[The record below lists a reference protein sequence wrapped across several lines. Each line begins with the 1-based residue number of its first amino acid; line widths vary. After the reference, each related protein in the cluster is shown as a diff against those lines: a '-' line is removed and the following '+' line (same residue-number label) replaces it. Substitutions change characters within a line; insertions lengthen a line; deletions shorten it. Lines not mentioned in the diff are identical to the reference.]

1 VNNHSD
7 VTWELTLAPGET
19 KTLEVRFSFYV
30 R

>member
-7 VTWELTLAPGET
+7 VTWELTLEPGAS
-19 KTLEVRFSFYV
+19 KTITYEVSFFT